1 VRETVQRSTIP
12 AVRTRQGASHT
23 VQAYSYRRFFAR
35 RGNECRAVEFQG
47 ELVAML
53 RRRALA
59 VGLDWV
65 GAPGAAGSNHWVA
78 LLLTCIDRLVVRNG
92 RCCLREA
99 TVYDDTTYVWP
110 NAHDQMTMRE

>member
-1 VRETVQRSTIP
+1 MRETVQRSTIP
-12 AVRTRQGASHT
+12 AARTRQGASHT

-65 GAPGAAGSNHWVA
+65 GAPGAAGLESLGCSVA
-78 LLLTCIDRLVVRNG
+78 DLHRSPSGTKRPLLPARGDRVR
-92 RCCLREA
+92 RQDVRVAQC
-99 TVYDDTTYVWP
+99 P
-110 NAHDQMTMRE
+110 

>member
-1 VRETVQRSTIP
+1 MGGVAPQWPAALARPPEQEPAMCAKTVQRSTVP
-12 AVRTRQGASHT
+12 AVRARQGASHT

-65 GAPGAAGSNHWVA
+65 GADS
-78 LLLTCIDRLVVRNG
+78 LT
-92 RCCLREA
+92 
-99 TVYDDTTYVWP
+99 
-110 NAHDQMTMRE
+110 